1 MTSFYTI
8 KGIVANPQ
16 PGTIIAYLGTMPPD
30 GWMLCDG
37 QQFVNASFPNL
48 ANALGSTTA
57 NTLLPNLS
65 GLFLRA
71 TGTSTINSNY
81 VGPPIRETQ
90 FDSIKRHYHNFTY
103 DAATPSGSGGTR
115 YTLETGVENGIQT
128 AGGTETRPYC
138 YGVNWIIKTDLN
150 PSVPGQPIIISFTG
164 TPATGVSVSFTAP
177 AFNNSAVTNYAYS
190 TNGGLSWVTRSPV
203 STVSPINI
211 PSGSYTSVRLRAI
224 NSNGAGQASS
234 VVQVA

>member
-1 MTSFYTI
+1 MSSFYTI

-16 PGTIIAYLGTMPPD
+16 PGTIIAYLGNMPPD

-37 QQFVNASFPNL
+37 QRITTASFPDL
-48 ANALGSTTA
+48 ANALNSTALT
-57 NTLLPNLS
+57 TIIPNLS

-71 TGTSTINSNY
+71 TGTSTISSNY
-81 VGPPIRETQ
+81 VGPSIRTIQ
-90 FDSIKRHYHNFTY
+90 SDSIKIHYHEFTY
-103 DAATPSGSGGTR
+103 DAATPAGSGGTR
-115 YTLETGVENGIQT
+115 LTLETGFEKGIQN

-177 AFNNSAVTNYAYS
+177 AFNSSGVTNYAYS
-190 TNGGLSWVTRSPV
+190 TNGGVGWVIRSPA
-203 STVSPINI
+203 SNASPISI
-211 PSGSYTSVRLRAI
+211 PSGSYTSVRLRAV
-224 NSNGAGQASS
+224 NSNGPGQASS